1 MLGSRSPMADA
12 ASPTFST
19 TTSPAC
25 FACDTTVFATRLTR
39 STGDAVRFRLLLFLL
54 DDFFPALPRDAL
66 FAADRP
72 PPPRAD
78 FFDAPP
84 RDDDFDADFADDF
97 DADFFVADF
106 FDEDFDDDFFDA
118 PPDDRALDL
127 PPLLPADLP
136 PDLLLDFPLDLPAPF
151 PADLPPARE
160 EPREDFDADVA
171 MCELPL

>member
-19 TTSPAC
+19 PTSTAC
-25 FACDTTVFATRLTR
+25 FACDTTVLATRLTR
-39 STGDAVRFRLLLFLL
+39 SAADGVRFRLLVFLL
-54 DDFFPALPRDAL
+54 ADFFDAPPRDAL
-66 FAADRP
+66 FADDRP

-84 RDDDFDADFADDF
+84 RDAPPRDFDADFAVGR

-106 FDEDFDDDFFDA
+106 FAADFFVADFFVADFFD
-118 PPDDRALDL
+118 DALPAL
-127 PPLLPADLP
+127 FPALLPA
-136 PDLLLDFPLDLPAPF
+136 LL

-160 EPREDFDADVA
+160 PPRDDLDAFVA